1 MTGMTQR
8 MVKGMNIPLDAA
20 GVRAVLRWTPGPN
33 APDVDASVLLLGR
46 DGRVRSDADFVFY
59 NEPRHPSGLARH
71 LPKKRV
77 PEGLTDTVEVDLAAL
92 DGTVDRVVLAASCDG
107 GPFSQVQDLTLT
119 LFDTTAAAHAAP
131 LAVFEVQPD
140 TGHETALNCGE
151 LYRKDA
157 GWKFRALGQG
167 YASGLVGL
175 ATEFGITV
183 DDGDDEGSGGAP
195 DAAEAHPERP
205 DRPRQQAVP
214 AAPAPQPP
222 AQPPARPAAGQS
234 AAATVAAPPPEPTSA
249 YGYPLQAP
257 SPGHVPAQPAYGYPQ
272 PASAAPARPTAPPAV
287 PPAVP
292 PAAPVH
298 QQPQYGYPAYGY
310 PQPVAAAPP
319 APEAPF
325 TLPPQGP
332 QFQPA
337 R

>member
-1 MTGMTQR
+1 MTQR

-119 LFDTTAAAHAAP
+119 LFDSTAAAHAAP
-131 LAVFEVQPD
+131 LATFEVLPD

-175 ATEFGITV
+175 ATEFGIAV
-183 DDGDDEGSGGAP
+183 DDGDEDGDSGDAQAAAQAP
-195 DAAEAHPERP
+195 R
-205 DRPRQQAVP
+205 
-214 AAPAPQPP
+214 PP
-222 AQPPARPAAGQS
+222 AQPTGRPAAGQSAGQS

-272 PASAAPARPTAPPAV
+272 PAAAAPARPAAPPPVPPAV
-287 PPAVP
+287 PPAAP